1 MSSQPPPG
9 PFLPPVWQYPEQA
22 ETVKAKVE
30 AREAK
35 TAYYLNQ
42 REVAN
47 YALEVQ
53 ATGQQWPPTSPTGQP
68 RYSLRKIVAV
78 GPLVAGAN
86 TYAHGIAAADLQV
99 VTRLYG
105 ALSNVGITTFL
116 PLPYVSSPPGAEIQL
131 DIVGGNVVLTTPIP
145 YPGYSG
151 YVVIEYLTS

>member
-9 PFLPPVWQYPEQA
+9 PFLPPVWNYPEQA

-47 YALEVQ
+47 YTFEPV
-53 ATGQQWPPTSPTGQP
+53 ATGQQWPPTSATGVP
-68 RYSLRKIVAV
+68 RNGLRKIVAV
-78 GPLVAGAN
+78 GPLAAGVN
-86 TYAHGIAAADLQV
+86 LFPHGIALADLQV
-99 VTRLYG
+99 VTRLFG
-105 ALSNVGITTFL
+105 AMGNVGVATFL

-131 DIVGGNVVLTTPIP
+131 DIVGINVVLTTPIP
-145 YPGYSG
+145 YAGYSG
-151 YVVIEYLTS
+151 YVVIEYLTA

>member
-47 YALEVQ
+47 YALQVQ
-53 ATGQQWPPTSPTGQP
+53 ATGQQWPPRTTTGEP
-68 RYSLRKIVAV
+68 RYALRKILAV
-78 GPLVAGAN
+78 GPLAAGAN
-86 TYAHGIAAADLQV
+86 AFAHGISAADLQF
-99 VTRLYG
+99 VTRLFG
-105 ALSNVGITTFL
+105 TLSNIGVATFL

-131 DIVGGNVVLTTPIP
+131 AIVGANVVLTTPIP
-145 YPGYSG
+145 YAGYSG

>member
-1 MSSQPPPG
+1 MSAPVEAG
-9 PFLPPVWQYPEQA
+9 PFLPPVWNYPEQA

-47 YALEVQ
+47 YTFTPI
-53 ATGQQWPPTSPTGQP
+53 ATGQQWPPVTQSGVP
-68 RYSLRKIVAV
+68 RNGLRKIVAV
-78 GPLVAGAN
+78 GPLAAGAN
-86 TYAHGIAAADLQV
+86 NFAHGIATANLV
-99 VTRLYG
+99 TVTRLYG
-105 ALSNVGITTFL
+105 AIGNTGITTFL

-131 DIVGGNVVLTTPIP
+131 DIVGANVVLTTPIP